1 MRVVSVTLSDL
12 QRQPEVSDL
21 LAVADA
27 YVPVIKMEVRMGLL
41 VTSSLAHLMLV
52 LFSLRRRTCALH

>member
-1 MRVVSVTLSDL
+1 MRVVSVIPSDL
-12 QRQPEVSDL
+12 QRRPEVNDL

-41 VTSSLAHLMLV
+41 VTSSLAHLILA

>member
-1 MRVVSVTLSDL
+1 MSVTLSDL